1 MLTLKKSL
9 TKKSCSV
16 KFFKMIEINTINN
29 VYINECNTLNNLV
42 LFDLYDEGMGLR
54 SSFLKGNGN

>member
-16 KFFKMIEINTINN
+16 KFFNMIEFNTING
-29 VYINECNTLNNLV
+29 VYINECNTLNSLV
-42 LFDLYDEGMGLR
+42 LFSLYNEGMGLR
-54 SSFLKGNGN
+54 SSFFEGE